1 MAAAEIPPTDEPKEE
16 TEEESCLPNAPL
28 IERER
33 AVLDLCEKYEEEMK
47 EIEQNVGQLSQDV
60 SEEFHKLYRFLLR
73 EEQTTMARIHKEEVA
88 TLTYMEGKV
97 QDLTSL
103 LEDLGENSATD
114 LLLAE
119 FDGKLHQKR
128 EEFRCVLFEVMGSL
142 PLQHR
147 VWKRMRRVI
156 QPAMEPLTLDPQTAH
171 SGLILSKNLRAVRQ
185 SSRAPMV
192 HTHSKRFEICFYV
205 LALEGFLDGRH
216 YWEVDVG
223 DKTNWTIGVCNPWI
237 GRSVVGSSTGC
248 TFTKDL
254 SPENG
259 YWVLRKLPG
268 ERYQA
273 LTSKSVVFRLKKSPT
288 RVGVYL
294 DFRNAN
300 IGFYDA
306 ETMAQMFAFKDD
318 FQSVGKLHPFF
329 GPGLVTREPDYGPLT
344 VCVV

>member
-1 MAAAEIPPTDEPKEE
+1 MAAAEMPPTDEPKEE
-16 TEEESCLPNAPL
+16 TAEESCLPNAPL

-33 AVLDLCEKYEEEMK
+33 AVLDLCEKYEEK
-47 EIEQNVGQLSQDV
+47 IKFIEQNAGQLSQDV
-60 SEEFHKLYRFLLR
+60 SEEFHELHRFLVR
-73 EEQTTMARIHKEEVA
+73 EEQTTMARIRKNKVEA
-88 TLTYMEGKV
+88 LAYMEGKV
-97 QDLTSL
+97 QELTSL
-103 LEDLGENSATD
+103 LEDIGESSAAD
-114 LLLAE
+114 MLLAE
-119 FDGKLHQKR
+119 FDGKVYQKR
-128 EEFRCVLFEVMGSL
+128 EEFRCVHLKVMGSL

-171 SGLILSKNLRAVRQ
+171 HGLTLSKNLRAVRQ
-185 SSRAPMV
+185 RFGSPMV
-192 HTHSKRFEICFYV
+192 HTHSKLFKTCFYV

-223 DKTNWTIGVCNPWI
+223 DKTNWTIGVCNPCI

-259 YWVLRKLPG
+259 YWVLCKLPG

-273 LTSKSVVFRLKKSPT
+273 LTSKSFTFRLKKSPT

-300 IGFYDA
+300 IGFHDA
-306 ETMAQMFAFKDD
+306 ENMTHMFTFKDD
-318 FQSVGKLHPFF
+318 FQSAGKLHPFF
-329 GPGLVTREPDYGPLT
+329 GPGLVTSEPDCEPLR